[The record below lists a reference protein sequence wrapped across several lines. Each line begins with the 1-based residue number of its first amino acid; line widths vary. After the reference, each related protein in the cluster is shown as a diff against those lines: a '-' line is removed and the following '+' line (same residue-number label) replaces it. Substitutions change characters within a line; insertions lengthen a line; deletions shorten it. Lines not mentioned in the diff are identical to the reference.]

1 LDCQLGLPDGDDH
14 PYVGIMVADDA
25 DGPAW
30 RCSGTLISP
39 TVFLMAGPCA
49 FETEAARGWFDN
61 DLTDNDEYP
70 YGGVTSVE
78 GVPYS
83 HPNFDGTIALP
94 NTSDVGVVILSQPVE
109 MDEYGA
115 LPEIALSDELNTAPG
130 SEAMLN
136 NVGYGR
142 QLVKPEYIAELI
154 RYQATP
160 MLVELSGATSG
171 GYNIHVSS
179 NPGVGGGTG
188 GPCHGDSGGPAL
200 ASTGSDVVLGVGSSM
215 RNNNCRGIV
224 YYYRIDTEY
233 AQEFINRYLP

>member
-1 LDCQLGLPDGDDH
+1 
-14 PYVGIMVADDA
+14 MVADDA

-94 NTSDVGVVILSQPVE
+94 LS
-109 MDEYGA
+109 
-115 LPEIALSDELNTAPG
+115 LIHI
-130 SEAMLN
+130 SEPTRLKTRSRM
-136 NVGYGR
+136 
-142 QLVKPEYIAELI
+142 P
-154 RYQATP
+154 
-160 MLVELSGATSG
+160 
-171 GYNIHVSS
+171 SS
-179 NPGVGGGTG
+179 
-188 GPCHGDSGGPAL
+188 A
-200 ASTGSDVVLGVGSSM
+200 
-215 RNNNCRGIV
+215 
-224 YYYRIDTEY
+224 
-233 AQEFINRYLP
+233 